1 MAQQTFQLRCGT
13 YHSVL
18 EASRKTV
25 LRGDILFDKMS
36 VMMGGQQLL
45 DPDTFIEMTA
55 DDRDSLDFLELLED
69 LEFLEQCHEVAQKL
83 DQ

>member
-1 MAQQTFQLRCGT
+1 
-13 YHSVL
+13 
-18 EASRKTV
+18 
-25 LRGDILFDKMS
+25 MS